1 MLCLRSVGLCEPGR
15 TPIPDLKHIIS
26 LDFLVKLFRYV
37 TLGEVV
43 KVVLFDALPLV
54 TGLSFVLQ

>member
-1 MLCLRSVGLCEPGR
+1 MPAVGRLREPGR
-15 TPIPDLKHIIS
+15 TLFLDLKHIIS

-43 KVVLFDALPLV
+43 KVVLFDACPLI